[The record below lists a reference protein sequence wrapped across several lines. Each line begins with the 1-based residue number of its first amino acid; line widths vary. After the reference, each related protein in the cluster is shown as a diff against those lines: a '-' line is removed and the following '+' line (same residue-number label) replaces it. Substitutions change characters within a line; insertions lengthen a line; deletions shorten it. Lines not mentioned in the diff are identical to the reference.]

1 MVCWCGEEGGSCE
14 GGRCVVEGVC
24 CKWERGGGGFW
35 REGVRCVVS
44 WLQRGG
50 VVMCCDRLVVGRR
63 GYSVY
68 K

>member
-1 MVCWCGEEGGSCE
+1 M
-14 GGRCVVEGVC
+14 EGVC

-35 REGVRCVVS
+35 RGGVRCVVS

-50 VVMCCDRLVVGRR
+50 VVMCWDRLVVGRR